1 MKVWLRL
8 LIGSVLGISI
18 GLIIP
23 SSNIE
28 LTANLAWLSN
38 LAVQIGRY
46 VLVPILVFSLT
57 VSVYE
62 LRQDR
67 QFWKLI
73 LKTVPVIV
81 LCSIFVI
88 TVGLIS
94 VSLFTPGRIPVLNIN
109 QTEIISLNTGDNI
122 LSIFPSNMFYAIA
135 GDGSFLLPACVFA
148 FFMGIGFSYDR
159 NYTKPVISLFDSLS
173 RIFFY
178 ISRAFSE
185 ILGLVII
192 IVSAYWAVQ
201 FSSVMQAEIY
211 GDMIFFLAILSIVL
225 GCIILPLFL
234 YLIKPSTNPWKVLF
248 GSISQGL
255 AGFFSGDIN
264 FTMPVIFRS
273 IKEDLGVRRRANSVT
288 VTLFSLFGRAGSATV
303 AAVSLIVIINSYSSL
318 DISLSSVIAI
328 GFNAFLLSFLL
339 SSHPGNGAFV
349 ALAVLCLD
357 YGQGFESGYLILR
370 PIAFYLIAIGTFLD
384 VMICSLASYGIA
396 RSGGFQED

>member
-23 SSNIE
+23 SDNLELIE
-28 LTANLAWLSN
+28 NMAWLGE
-38 LAVQIGRY
+38 LAIRIGRY

-57 VSVYE
+57 ISVYE

-73 LKTVPVIV
+73 LKTVPVLV
-81 LCSIFVI
+81 LCSVFVI
-88 TVGLIS
+88 TIGLIS
-94 VSLFTPGRIPVLNIN
+94 ASIFTPSRIPVLNIN

-122 LSIFPSNMFYAIA
+122 LSIFPSNMFAAIA
-135 GDGSFLLPACVFA
+135 GDGVFLLPVCVFA
-148 FFMGIGFSYDR
+148 FFVGIGFSYDR

-192 IVSAYWAVQ
+192 VISAYWAVQ
-201 FSSVMQAEIY
+201 FNSVLQTEIY
-211 GDMIFFLAILSIVL
+211 GDMIFFLGMLSVIL
-225 GCIILPLFL
+225 GCGILPLFL
-234 YLIKPSTNPWKVLF
+234 YLIKPGTNPWKALY
-248 GSISQGL
+248 GSVSQGI

-273 IKEDLGVRRRANSVT
+273 IKEDLGVRRRSNSVT
-288 VTLFSLFGRAGSATV
+288 VSLFSLFGRAGSAMV

-318 DISLSSVIAI
+318 DISMSSVIAI
-328 GFNAFLLSFLL
+328 GFRAFLLSFLL
-339 SSHPGNGAFV
+339 SSHPGNGAFI
-349 ALAVLCLD
+349 ALAVLCHD

-396 RSGGFQED
+396 RSSGFQED